1 MNTIN
6 KFLILLMLALPFV
19 GFTGCK
25 DKDKEED
32 KGDTKSIAGTYN
44 GSLVNQTMG
53 INIQNVDITV
63 TYVSETKVTLSL
75 DQTLSVTIP
84 NVGEQTIPFAVS
96 CECDVTYA
104 DGKYSLT
111 GNTQTAEIPEL
122 GALKVVIKDSTIDG
136 SGNANLKITPTVG
149 IMPIEITFNG
159 KKK

>member
-1 MNTIN
+1 MKTIN
-6 KFLILLMLALPFV
+6 RLLVLLMLAVPFV

-25 DKDKEED
+25 KD

-63 TYVSETKVTLSL
+63 TYVSEKKVTLSL
-75 DQTLSVTIP
+75 NETLSVATVP
-84 NVGEQTIPFAVS
+84 GLPAPTIPFSVS
-96 CECDVTYA
+96 CECDVAYA

-111 GNTQTAEIPEL
+111 GSTQAAL
-122 GALKVVIKDSTIDG
+122 GAFKVTVKDSVIDG
-136 SGNANLKITPTVG
+136 SGNANLKITPTV
-149 IMPIEITFNG
+149 MTLPIELTFVG